1 MEISSI
7 IKGLHFTYLEEDR
20 VKFLDLGDGDLTA
33 MKEYPRHS
41 RAGAIRERRCIAA
54 GTLEQAHRKHAK
66 IGSFGE

>member
-1 MEISSI
+1 VECSSI
-7 IKGLHFTYLEEDR
+7 IKGSHFTHLGER
-20 VKFLDLGDGDLTA
+20 VKFLDLGGRDLTA
-33 MKEYPRHS
+33 MKEYPQHS